1 MSEAEASTEL
11 SVEPSD
17 HAEGEAGAKT
27 AGGKKGK
34 GKLIIIVAVLL
45 IVMIGG
51 GVFASGVLNKK
62 AEGEG
67 THEGQEEGGHAD
79 TSDASAK
86 KSEGAKKKEAKGSKE
101 DKEKKPSVFV
111 NVPDMAVNLSGGGKK
126 SSFLKVKI
134 SLEVG
139 DAEYAKV
146 VENLMPRI
154 IDSFQLYL
162 RQLRLEDLQGSAGM
176 YRLREE
182 LLVRVNKIADPAEV
196 KDVLFTEFLAQ

>member
-1 MSEAEASTEL
+1 MVENDVGAGL
-11 SVEPSD
+11 SVDPSERTEGG
-17 HAEGEAGAKT
+17 EGEAGSAP

-34 GKLIIIVAVLL
+34 GKLLIIAGVL
-45 IVMIGG
+45 IVLIAGG
-51 GVFASGVLNKK
+51 GVFASGILSKK
-62 AEGEG
+62 AEDGEA
-67 THEGQEEGGHAD
+67 HEGKEAGEHAE
-79 TSDASAK
+79 K
-86 KSEGAKKKEAKGSKE
+86 PEKSEKSSKKKEGKGEK
-101 DKEKKPSVFV
+101 DEKKPSVFV
-111 NVPDMAVNLSGGGKK
+111 VIPDMTVNLSGGAKK
-126 SSFLKVKI
+126 SSFLKLKM

-182 LLVRVNKIADPAEV
+182 LLVRVNKIAEPAEV
-196 KDVLFTEFLAQ
+196 KDVLFTEMLAQ